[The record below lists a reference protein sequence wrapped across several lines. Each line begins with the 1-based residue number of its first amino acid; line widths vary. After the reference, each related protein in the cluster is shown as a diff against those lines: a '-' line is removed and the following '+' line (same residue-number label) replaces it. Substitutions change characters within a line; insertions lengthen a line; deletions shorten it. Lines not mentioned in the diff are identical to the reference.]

1 MEVVQFIYNGTEV
14 DFLPTGNDNLM
25 VNATQMAKI
34 FGKKVENFT
43 RLDDTRS
50 FINECPKNA
59 NKRYLGVETESDLI
73 DSKQRSGTWMHRILA
88 LKFAAWL
95 DPAFEL
101 WIFLT
106 IDQIILGHYREQ
118 KEATAEKLRAEK
130 EVEIKRQELLEKY
143 PEFIDF
149 LALESK
155 VMDAEKRRQKAIR
168 ESVKQLRL
176 DLFPEVIV

>member
-34 FGKKVENFT
+34 FGKDLFQFT
-43 RLDDTRS
+43 KSEGTKS
-50 FINECPKNA
+50 FISSCLKPANA
-59 NKRYLGVETESDLI
+59 GFLRIKSEMDII
-73 DSKQRSGTWMHRILA
+73 DSKQKSGTWMHRVLA
-88 LKFAAWL
+88 LKFASWL
-95 DPAFEL
+95 DPDFEL
-101 WIFLT
+101 WVFTT
-106 IDQIILGHYREQ
+106 IDKIILGHYREQ

-176 DLFPEVIV
+176 DLFPESQQ

>member
-1 MEVVQFIYNGTEV
+1 MEIVKFIYNGTEV
-14 DFLPTGNDNLM
+14 DFQPTGNDNVM

-34 FGKKVENFT
+34 FGKRIDFFLKSDHTNE
-43 RLDDTRS
+43 
-50 FINECPKNA
+50 FIRVLEFPPNGVNSSPLKRNEIIQTKGQA
-59 NKRYLGVETESDLI
+59 
-73 DSKQRSGTWMHRILA
+73 GTWMHRILA

-176 DLFPEVIV
+176 DLFPESQQ